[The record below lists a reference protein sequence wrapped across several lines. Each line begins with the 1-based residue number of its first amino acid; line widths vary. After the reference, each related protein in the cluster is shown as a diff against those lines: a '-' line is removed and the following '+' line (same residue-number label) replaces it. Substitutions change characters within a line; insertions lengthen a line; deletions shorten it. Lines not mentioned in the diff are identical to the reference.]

1 LRAVVQP
8 GEESSVDRITAFDL
22 VIVLALLAMFI
33 VGYAQG
39 VVRRLLGI
47 AAVLFSLVLASYLR
61 APLGAYLA
69 NEWTNIG
76 DSYSFMVAFGGVF
89 LATWIT
95 LTIGIQITYRPAP
108 LFQKYPVLDEILGG
122 LLGVLEGFIL
132 LIVALLVLDPYYT
145 QASVRETVGIGEF
158 TPLRTLFDFLDKSLT
173 ADILRHSAIP
183 AILAVFG
190 FLFPQ
195 DVRDTF
201 RSALQL
207 ARR

>member
-1 LRAVVQP
+1 M
-8 GEESSVDRITAFDL
+8 ERITPFDL
-22 VIVLALLAMFI
+22 VILLALMAMFV

-39 VVRRLLGI
+39 VIRRLLGI
-47 AAVLFSLVLASYLR
+47 AAVIFAIVLGSYLR
-61 APLGAYLA
+61 APLGGYLA
-69 NEWTNIG
+69 NEWTNI
-76 DSYSFMVAFGGVF
+76 DNTYSFMVAFGAVF

-95 LTIGIQITYRPAP
+95 LSIGIQVTYRPAP

-122 LLGVLEGFIL
+122 LLGVLEGFLIL
-132 LIVALLVLDPYYT
+132 IALILILDPYFT
-145 QASVRETVGIGEF
+145 QPKVREEIGLGEF
-158 TPLRTLFDFLDKSLT
+158 TLLRTLFEFLDKSLT

-195 DVRDTF
+195 DVRDAF
-201 RSALQL
+201 RTALGQL

>member
-1 LRAVVQP
+1 M
-8 GEESSVDRITAFDL
+8 DRITPFDL
-22 VIVLALLAMFI
+22 VIVLALLATFI

-132 LIVALLVLDPYYT
+132 IIVALLVLDPYYT

-201 RSALQL
+201 RAALQL

>member
-1 LRAVVQP
+1 
-8 GEESSVDRITAFDL
+8 VDRITPFDI
-22 VIVLALLAMFI
+22 VVVLALLGMFI

-47 AAVLFSLVLASYLR
+47 AAILFAIVFGAYLR

-69 NEWTNIG
+69 DQWTTI
-76 DSYSFMVAFGGVF
+76 DERYSFMVAFGGAF
-89 LATWIT
+89 AATAIA
-95 LTIGIQITYRPAP
+95 LSIGIQITYRPAP

-122 LLGVLEGFIL
+122 LLGVLEGVIIL
-132 LIVALLVLDPYYT
+132 TAIVLILDPYFT
-145 QASVRETVGIGEF
+145 QPEIRETAGFGEF
-158 TPLRTLFDFLDKSLT
+158 GLLRMLFTFFDQSLT
-173 ADILRHSAIP
+173 GDILRHSVIP

-195 DVRDTF
+195 DVKDAF
-201 RSALQL
+201 RTALAGV

>member
-1 LRAVVQP
+1 M
-8 GEESSVDRITAFDL
+8 DRITPFDI
-22 VIVLALLAMFI
+22 VVVLALLGMFI

-47 AAVLFSLVLASYLR
+47 AAILFAIVFGAYLR

-69 NEWTNIG
+69 DQWTTI
-76 DSYSFMVAFGGVF
+76 DERYSFMVAFGGAF
-89 LATWIT
+89 AATAIA
-95 LTIGIQITYRPAP
+95 LSIGIQMTYRPAP

-122 LLGVLEGFIL
+122 LLGVLEGVIIL
-132 LIVALLVLDPYYT
+132 TAIVLILDPYFT
-145 QASVRETVGIGEF
+145 QPEIRETAGFGEF
-158 TPLRTLFDFLDKSLT
+158 GLLRMLFTFFDQSLT
-173 ADILRHSAIP
+173 GDILRHSVIP

-195 DVRDTF
+195 DVKDAF
-201 RSALQL
+201 RTALAGV